1 LTKVGLILKTH
12 EPSVGEARQK
22 PYPVTVHPFTENI
35 AGDWDK
41 FVIGQSSGTLFHLIP
56 WMRAIENTFGFEPCY
71 VYSERGGEITGV
83 APVFSVSNWI
93 VGRCLISTPYAVYG
107 GVCAAD
113 SESELALLEHLKQ
126 LADSQKTD
134 YLELRFRQR
143 EILPGFISNPLYYGF
158 STSIAPNHEANLK
171 QLPKD
176 TRYMIRKAAKAGL
189 RTKRG
194 LEQLSDFYHLFSQS
208 MKRLGTPVFPRALF
222 QNLMKEFGGKVDLL
236 MVYSG
241 NKAVSGVFSFR
252 FRDTI
257 LPYYAGAGPEAAPLA
272 ANNFMYSELMKNS
285 AEEGCR
291 YFDFGRSKKGTGAF
305 AFKTQWNMN
314 VEQFTYQVHLVRR
327 KDMPNFSPV
336 NPKFELATRVWKRIP
351 LPVTTWLG
359 PQIIRWFP

>member
-1 LTKVGLILKTH
+1 LTKVSSILKTYQ
-12 EPSVGEARQK
+12 PSVEEARRK
-22 PYPVTVHPFTENI
+22 TGPVTVRPFTADI
-35 AGDWDK
+35 AEDWDK
-41 FVIGQSSGTLFHLIP
+41 FVLGQSSGTLFHLIP
-56 WMRAIENTFGFEPCY
+56 WMRAIKNTFGFEPCY
-71 VYSERGGEITGV
+71 VYSERDGKITGV
-83 APVFSVSNWI
+83 APVFLVSNWI

-113 SESELALLEHLKQ
+113 SESEQALLEHLKL
-126 LADSQKTD
+126 LAHSRETD

-143 EILPGFISNPLYYGF
+143 EMLPGFISNPIYYGF
-158 STSIAPNHEANLK
+158 STSIEPNHEANLK
-171 QLPKD
+171 RLPRD

-194 LEQLSDFYHLFSQS
+194 PEQLGDFYRLFSQS
-208 MKRLGTPVFPRALF
+208 MKRLGTPVFPCALF
-222 QNLMKEFGGKVDLL
+222 ENLIKEFDGKVDLL
-236 MVYSG
+236 LVSSG
-241 NKAVSGVFSFR
+241 SKAVSGVFSFR

-305 AFKTQWNMN
+305 AFKTQWNMDM
-314 VEQFTYQVHLVRR
+314 EQFTYQVHLVQR
-327 KDMPNFSPV
+327 KDLPNFSPV
-336 NPKFELATRVWKRIP
+336 NPKFELATRVWKKFP

-359 PQIIRWFP
+359 PQIVRWFP